1 LGGGVHVQTAQA
13 ASAVTSVATTAST
26 AASTAAST
34 TAMPEQI
41 EAPALN
47 QGASQ
52 STASILIA
60 AWDAG
65 AEKELKK
72 IPFFVRGKAR
82 RNTEKYAI
90 ERGVTLITTETLYE
104 SKAYY
109 SQS

>member
-1 LGGGVHVQTAQA
+1 MQTAQA
-13 ASAVTSVATTAST
+13 ASAVTTAVTSEVP
-26 AASTAAST
+26 A
-34 TAMPEQI
+34 QI
-41 EAPALN
+41 EAPVLN
-47 QGASQ
+47 QSAFQ
-52 STASILIA
+52 TNASILIA

-109 SQS
+109 SHS